1 MNLRDLFLLDP
12 DVVFLNHGSFG
23 ATPRPVF
30 EVYQNWQR
38 QLERQPVQFIMRE
51 LVDHL
56 DEARQALGRYLN
68 VGKDDLIYV
77 PNPTFA
83 MNIVANS
90 LTLGEGDE
98 VLTTDHEYGA
108 CENVWHFLSRKRGFR
123 YVTQPLPFPLTTPEA
138 ILEQIW
144 QGVTPRTK
152 VIFVSHIT
160 SPTAVTLPVAALCQR
175 AREAGIITVIDG
187 AHAPSQLPLDLQAV
201 GADFYFGAAHKWL
214 CAPKGAAFLYTQPQ
228 HQARMEPLIVG
239 WGWGPNR
246 SRHSTNYL
254 DYLQHSGTNDLS
266 AYLSVPAAIQFQAE
280 HDWPTV
286 RQQCHELLCQTLSR
300 IQASTEL
307 PQPYPEALYQQMA
320 VAPLPPIADLVAF
333 KDRLYNDHCIE
344 IPTIAWQDHQFV
356 RISVQGYNTQADMD
370 ILVQALNELITV

>member
-1 MNLRDLFLLDP
+1 MTLRDLFLLDP

-23 ATPRPVF
+23 ATLRPVF
-30 EVYQNWQR
+30 EVYQDWQR
-38 QLERQPVQFIMRE
+38 RLEWQPVLFMRE
-51 LVDHL
+51 LEGYL
-56 DEARQALGRYLN
+56 AEARQVLATYLN

-83 MNIVANS
+83 MNIVANA

-108 CENVWHFLSRKRGFR
+108 CENVWHFLSGKRGFR
-123 YVTQPLPFPLTTPEA
+123 YVAQPIPLPLTTPEDV
-138 ILEQIW
+138 LEQFW

-152 VIFVSHIT
+152 VIFVSHIA
-160 SPTAVTLPVAALCQR
+160 SPTAVTFPVTALCQR

-187 AHAPSQLPLDLQAV
+187 AHAPSQLTLDLLAID
-201 GADFYFGAAHKWL
+201 ADFYFGAAHKWL

-228 HQARMEPLIVG
+228 HQAKMEPLVVG
-239 WGWGPNR
+239 WGWGPKR
-246 SRHSTNYL
+246 SRHNIDYL

-280 HDWPTV
+280 HDWPMV
-286 RQQCHELLCQTLSR
+286 RQQCHDLLCRTLSR
-300 IQASTEL
+300 IQAITQL
-307 PQPYPEALYQQMA
+307 PTPYPETFYQQLA
-320 VAPLPPIADLVAF
+320 VAPLPSIADLDAF
-333 KDRLYNDHCIE
+333 KTCLYDEYRIE
-344 IPTIAWQDHQFV
+344 IPTVTWQNHQFV

-370 ILVQALNELITV
+370 ALVQALSDLIG

>member
-1 MNLRDLFLLDP
+1 MSLRDLFLLDP

-30 EVYQNWQR
+30 EVYQAWQR
-38 QLERQPVQFIMRE
+38 QLERQPVLFMRE
-51 LVDHL
+51 LEGYL
-56 DEARQALGRYLN
+56 AEARQGLANYLN

-83 MNIVANS
+83 MNIVANT

-98 VLTTDHEYGA
+98 VLTTNHEYGA

-123 YVTQPLPFPLTTPEA
+123 YVVQPIPLPLTTPEA
-138 ILEQIW
+138 VLEQIW
-144 QGVTPRTK
+144 QGVTSRTK
-152 VIFVSHIT
+152 VIFLSHIT
-160 SPTAVTLPVAALCQR
+160 SPTAVTFPVAALCKR

-187 AHAPSQLPLDLQAV
+187 AHAPSQLTLDLQAID
-201 GADFYFGAAHKWL
+201 ADFYFGAAHKWL

-228 HQARMEPLIVG
+228 HQAKMEPLIVG
-239 WGWGPNR
+239 WGWGPARNR
-246 SRHSTNYL
+246 HNTDYL

-286 RQQCHELLCQTLSR
+286 RQQCHELLCHTLSR
-300 IQASTEL
+300 IQDITQL
-307 PQPYPEALYQQMA
+307 PALYPETFYQQLA
-320 VAPLPPIADLVAF
+320 TVPLPPITDLLAF
-333 KDRLYNDHCIE
+333 KAQLYDEYRIE
-344 IPTIAWQDHQFV
+344 IPAVTWQNDQFV

-370 ILVQALNELITV
+370 ALVSALDDLIDM